1 VGLVLRDTN
10 FYAEAGG
17 QVADTGA
24 IEGPNGSSFTVED
37 AQVCTSTCVQEA
49 VLLVAC

>member
-1 VGLVLRDTN
+1 MVLRDTS

-24 IEGPNGSSFTVED
+24 IEGPDSSSFTVED
-37 AQVCTSTCVQEA
+37 VQVNKGHKPHHQSEA
-49 VLLVAC
+49 GL

>member
-1 VGLVLRDTN
+1 MLRDTS

-24 IEGPNGSSFTVED
+24 VEGPDGSRFIVED
-37 AQVCTSTCVQEA
+37 VQVTKG
-49 VLLVAC
+49 